1 MKHRPFSDTYRYYE
15 PYTYASNYTD
25 YEEQDYDGWNLV
37 PEQDHDE
44 VRDLVPGNFEE
55 LMGDEGNSSQG
66 NDYSDYMSP
75 VVRFIPLK
83 QPVTTL
89 DLSLLQQEHK
99 VSY

>member
-25 YEEQDYDGWNLV
+25 YEEQDYDGWDLV
-37 PEQDHDE
+37 PEQDYDNGW
-44 VRDLVPGNFEE
+44 DLV
-55 LMGDEGNSSQG
+55 MGDEGNSSQG
-66 NDYSDYMSP
+66 NDYSDYSS

-89 DLSLLQQEHK
+89 DLMKTYDYNS
-99 VSY
+99 